1 MKFYAMFVK
10 VLMLIA
16 LSICS
21 CSAFTARQLVY
32 PGQDELFQLTIAHMN
47 DFHARFVQTGR
58 CNVGDEDCYG
68 GLARLMTAVKQI
80 KLEQPNT
87 IYLNAGDNYQGT
99 LWYNLFKGNA
109 TVHFMNKF
117 PHDAMAIGNH
127 DFDDG
132 VSGLVYFLER
142 FNAPVVAANIDS
154 SEEPSMQGLY
164 RNSTIIERSGKK
176 IGIIGVS
183 HELTWTM
190 SQSGKVK
197 FLDAARS
204 INLEAEKLKKQG
216 IDIIIVLSHVGLETD
231 RKLARNC
238 PDVDVI
244 VGGHSHTFLYTG
256 KPPFNNDEPADDYPV
271 VVQQQDSKR
280 TVLIVQ
286 AGAYTKYLGN
296 LTVWF
301 DSKGE
306 VADWEGA
313 PIYLDSSIEQDEKM
327 LKDLKPW
334 AEIVEQHGNAVV
346 GTSKTTL
353 SKECLYV
360 EDCAVANLVTDSFV
374 HAFRKFSE
382 SPKHWTYAAI
392 AIVNSGGVRNQL
404 PAGNFSYADAI
415 SILPFENELVVVELS
430 GRKIRNIIEK
440 SLKQEEANGKMQLTL
455 YSHNSGIRLSYDLT
469 KPEKSRTT
477 NILVQCQACDKP
489 VYEPMD
495 EDKIYRVILL
505 EYLATHPLFAEE
517 ITEPLKFFNIR
528 DLDAFIEYTKS
539 ISPFFYEADQRV
551 TYKY

>member
-1 MKFYAMFVK
+1 MFAK
-10 VLMLIA
+10 VLILIA

-21 CSAFTARQLVY
+21 CNAFTARQLVY

-80 KLEQPNT
+80 KLEQSNT

-183 HELTWTM
+183 HEETKTL
-190 SQSGKVK
+190 SQTGKVK

-216 IDIIIVLSHVGLETD
+216 IDIIIVLSHVGLEND

-271 VVQQQDSKR
+271 VVQQEDSKR

-334 AEIVEQHGNAVV
+334 ADIVEQHGNAVV
-346 GTSKTTL
+346 GTSRTTL

-360 EDCAVANLVTDSFV
+360 GDCAVANLVTDSFV

-392 AIVNSGGVRNQL
+392 AFVNSGGVRNQL
-404 PAGNFSYADAI
+404 PAGNISYADAI
-415 SILPFENELVVVELS
+415 SILPFEDDLVVVELP
-430 GRKIRNIIEK
+430 GRKIRRIIEK
-440 SLKQEEANGKMQLTL
+440 GLIRNIVKGKTQVRL
-455 YSHNSGIRLSYDLT
+455 YSHLSGIRFSYDLI
-469 KPEKSRTT
+469 KPAKSCTT
-477 NILVQCQACDKP
+477 HILVQCQACDKP
-489 VYEPMD
+489 VYEPLD
-495 EDKIYRVILL
+495 EDKIYRMILRK
-505 EYLATHPLFAEE
+505 YLAIHPLFAEE
-517 ITEPLKFFNIR
+517 ITVPLKSFNIR
-528 DLDAFIEYTKS
+528 GVDALTDYMKS
-539 ISPFFYEADQRV
+539 ISPFSYEADQRV
-551 TYKY
+551 TLDLECYK

>member
-1 MKFYAMFVK
+1 MFVK
-10 VLMLIA
+10 VLILIA

-21 CSAFTARQLVY
+21 CNAFTARQLVY

-47 DFHARFVQTGR
+47 DFHP
-58 CNVGDEDCYG
+58 
-68 GLARLMTAVKQI
+68 K
-80 KLEQPNT
+80 T

-99 LWYNLFKGNA
+99 LWFNLFKGNA
-109 TVHFMNKF
+109 TVEFMNKF

-142 FNAPVVAANIDS
+142 FNAPVVAANIDT

-176 IGIIGVS
+176 IGIIGVI

-197 FLDAARS
+197 FLDSAES
-204 INLEAEKLKKQG
+204 INREATKLKKQG
-216 IDIIIVLSHVGLETD
+216 IDIIIVLSHVGLKTD

-256 KPPFNNDEPADDYPV
+256 AFTFFLLHIFITVIDQYLISGKPSFNNDEPADDYPV

-346 GTSKTTL
+346 GTSKTAL

-392 AIVNSGGVRNQL
+392 AMVNSGGVRNQL
-404 PAGNFSYADAI
+404 PAGNISYADAI
-415 SILPFENELVVVELS
+415 SILPFEDELVVVELS

-440 SLKQEEANGKMQLTL
+440 SLKWEEANGKMQLTL
-455 YSHNSGIRLSYDLT
+455 YSHSSGIRFSYDLT

-477 NILVQCQACDKP
+477 NILVRCQACDKP

-505 EYLATHPLFAEE
+505 EYLAFHPIFADE
-517 ITEPLKFFNIR
+517 ITEPLKFFNTR

-539 ISPFFYEADQRV
+539 ISPFLYEADQRV